1 MQQRFRNMAACGP
14 ADVGCASAR
23 APRPFRL
30 RATAGSLPLRSVR
43 FHKHRASCVSVNAD
57 LQAAQQQQA
66 AAQQPGGPARRA
78 VAAGAAASHAAPVSS
93 SAPAADEAAA
103 SRAREEKLHGRP
115 GPQPRMSVGTAAV
128 HGGELGSRARQ
139 GVADA
144 LTTPIVQTSTYTFK
158 NTRELIA
165 YQEGTFKSFEYGRY
179 GNPTA
184 RAAEE
189 KLMAMEGAEDAL
201 LSASGMCSATTMLL
215 SLVPAGG
222 HIVTTTDCYRRTRQF
237 IQTMLPK
244 MGISCTVIDPSDL
257 GALAAALERHKVSLF
272 FSESPTNPYLRC
284 VDIPAVAKL
293 CRAAG
298 ALVCID
304 STFATPC
311 NQRALE
317 LGADLVIHSATK

>member
-1 MQQRFRNMAACGP
+1 MKSFRFNMATCAQH
-14 ADVGCASAR
+14 DVVAGARSPVSAR
-23 APRPFRL
+23 L
-30 RATAGSLPLRSVR
+30 RSQTASLPVRAVR
-43 FHKHRASCVSVNAD
+43 FHKNRPTRVVQVNAD
-57 LQAAQQQQA
+57 LQQ
-66 AAQQPGGPARRA
+66 QQPGA
-78 VAAGAAASHAAPVSS
+78 AAPVPRRAQQ
-93 SAPAADEAAA
+93 SATAAAPKAILNAATADEDVQ
-103 SRAREEKLHGRP
+103 RRQHDDDEQRH
-115 GPQPRMSVGTAAV
+115 PRKPPLMSVGTAAV
-128 HGGELGSRARQ
+128 HGGETGSRARQ

-158 NTRELIA
+158 NTAELIA
-165 YQEGTFKSFEYGRY
+165 YQEGGFKSFEYGRY
-179 GNPTA
+179 GNPTT

-189 KLMAMEGAEDAL
+189 KIMAMEGAEDAL

-244 MGISCTVIDPSDL
+244 MGIGCTVIDPSDL
-257 GALAAALERHKVSLF
+257 KALARALEQHKVSLF

-284 VDIPAVAKL
+284 VDVPAVSKL

-298 ALVCID
+298 AVVCID

-311 NQRALE
+311 NQRALA